1 MKRLVVA
8 SNNSHKLVEI
18 GRVLKPLGFEVV
30 PLSEFPEIPDPPETG
45 NTFEANS
52 LQKARFVFE
61 ITGLPTIAD
70 DSGLEVDAL
79 NGAPGVYSK
88 RYTPEAT
95 ADSNNRKL
103 LSELAGKQK
112 RSGRFVCALSLVTD
126 KGERVVRGTVEG
138 IIAESESGD
147 QGFGYDP
154 LFMPNDA
161 PGRSMAQLPPEQK
174 DAISHRGRALLSL
187 PAMISEIG

>member
-8 SNNSHKLVEI
+8 SNNAHKLVEI
-18 GRVLKPLGFEVV
+18 ERVLKPLGFEVV

-45 NTFEANS
+45 TTFEANS

-88 RYTPEAT
+88 RYTQRPLPT
-95 ADSNNRKL
+95 QTTGNC
-103 LSELAGKQK
+103 SE
-112 RSGRFVCALSLVTD
+112 
-126 KGERVVRGTVEG
+126 
-138 IIAESESGD
+138 
-147 QGFGYDP
+147 
-154 LFMPNDA
+154 
-161 PGRSMAQLPPEQK
+161 
-174 DAISHRGRALLSL
+174 SL
-187 PAMISEIG
+187 PANTSALVDLSVHYRWLQTKVRG